1 MPVIDY
7 VIITSHDL
15 SLLTEQVLDLLGAA
29 EQWQPLGG
37 PFVKEA
43 GGIEYH
49 QAMVREGVV

>member
-15 SLLTEQVLDLLGAA
+15 TLLTEQVLDLLAA
-29 EQWQPLGG
+29 GEQWQPLGG

-43 GGIEYH
+43 GGTQYH
-49 QAMVREGVV
+49 QAMVRESP

>member
-1 MPVIDY
+1 MIVDY

-15 SLLTEQVLDLLGAA
+15 TLLTEQILDLLSAA

-49 QAMVREGVV
+49 QAMVREGVA